1 MAAQTQ
7 YPRPNG
13 SIEKWSPT
21 QAERWIKA
29 QVKAGNVEFRYHA
42 EHQRG
47 VDYNVSP
54 DDAREAIL
62 KGKYTRWEPRE
73 NPKREPTMNMTF
85 KQALRTHTIGVVT
98 SISDNDPNVVVVT
111 LWRDVVS

>member
-1 MAAQTQ
+1 M
-7 YPRPNG
+7 
-13 SIEKWSPT
+13 
-21 QAERWIKA
+21 
-29 QVKAGNVEFRYHA
+29 KAGNVEFRYHA

-47 VDYNVSP
+47 PEYNVSP
-54 DDAREAIL
+54 DEAREAIL
-62 KGKYTRWEPRE
+62 KGKATRWEPRE

-111 LWRDVVS
+111 LWRDVAS